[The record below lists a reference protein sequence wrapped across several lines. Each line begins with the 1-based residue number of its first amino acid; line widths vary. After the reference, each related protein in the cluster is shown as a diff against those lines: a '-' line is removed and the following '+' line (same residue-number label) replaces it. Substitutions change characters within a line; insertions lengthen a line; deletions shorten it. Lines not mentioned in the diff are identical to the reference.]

1 MAARTQRTL
10 LEKKNILKAYEN
22 LSTDLT
28 KSEKAK
34 KLKIPLSTLHGI
46 LKDKDIL
53 QDKKQIKRVGKR
65 IRWNRDGIYNTID
78 SAVCKWVE
86 KARGKGY
93 AINANIVFFKLLSK
107 MP

>member
-53 QDKKQIKRVGKR
+53 QDKNKSKELENESVGTEMAFTTQSILLFVNGSKKQE
-65 IRWNRDGIYNTID
+65 
-78 SAVCKWVE
+78 E
-86 KARGKGY
+86 KVMQSMQ
-93 AINANIVFFKLLSK
+93 ISFF
-107 MP
+107 